1 MCTKN
6 PRIKVKL
13 RLPNGSIIIRHTL
26 NNYKYNVL
34 SFKQQGTSGEWCET
48 KEQAERKVKWM
59 VNKEKKRILD
69 GYKPYYS
76 PVILT
81 VEKAEPNDCNY
92 YPRREVSL
100 HRSHNYN
107 YDYTH
112 NAMSTPNAEAI
123 YAKIY
128 QEEYDAVGAEYTD
141 PSSIH
146 YDLEWA
152 DMIATTNTERRV
164 NEGDYPQGGE
174 D

>member
-69 GYKPYYS
+69 GYKPWYS

-112 NAMSTPNAEAI
+112 NAMSTPNATEI

-152 DMIATTNTERRV
+152 DMIATTNTERRI
-164 NEGDYPQGGE
+164 NEGDYQQGGE